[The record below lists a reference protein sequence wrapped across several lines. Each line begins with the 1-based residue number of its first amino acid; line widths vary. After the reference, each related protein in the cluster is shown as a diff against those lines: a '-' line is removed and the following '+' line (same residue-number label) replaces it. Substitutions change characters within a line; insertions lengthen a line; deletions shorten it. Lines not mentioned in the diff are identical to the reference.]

1 MKFAMQKQT
10 KKLYT
15 PAEYLAL
22 EEKAEY
28 KSEYHKGEIIPM
40 ASESFNHNRVVGNFV
55 SKLGKALIYSQYE
68 VFMSEIKVWI
78 KEKQLFT
85 YPDIILV
92 YGKLEFYPDRD
103 DTITNPI
110 IIIEVLSES
119 TKNYDRVK
127 KFGFYRSIPTFQ
139 EYILVN
145 QYRVHIEHFYLESK
159 GKWIFTDYSNENGIL
174 KFNKIDF
181 EISLKDVYDRV
192 EFKKE
197 ERSELLRPS
206 L

>member
-1 MKFAMQKQT
+1 MV
-10 KKLYT
+10 
-15 PAEYLAL
+15 
-22 EEKAEY
+22 
-28 KSEYHKGEIIPM
+28 
-40 ASESFNHNRVVGNFV
+40 SESFNHNRVVGNFV

-78 KEKQLFT
+78 KEKQLF

-92 YGKLEFYPDRD
+92 YGKLEFHSDRD

-110 IIIEVLSES
+110 IITE
-119 TKNYDRVK
+119 NYDRVK

-139 EYILVN
+139 EYILID
-145 QYRVHIEHFYLESK
+145 QYRGHIEHFYLESK
-159 GKWIFTDYSNENGIL
+159 EKWIFTDYSNEKDIL

-181 EISLKDVYDRV
+181 QISLKDVYDRV

-197 ERSELLRPS
+197 ERSESFRPS